1 MPTYYALHRNVMLET
16 TTQWRK
22 NHKQQYNDYQRNYV
36 AKVRLWNKIVKE
48 FRNILLDGY
57 Y

>member
-1 MPTYYALHRNVMLET
+1 MPTYYALHRNVMLEN

-22 NHKQQYNDYQRNYV
+22 NNKQQYNDYQRIYV
-36 AKVRLWNKIVKE
+36 AKVRLWNKVVKE
-48 FRNILLDGY
+48 FQNILLDGY

>member
-22 NHKQQYNDYQRNYV
+22 NHKQQYNDYQRIYV
-36 AKVRLWNKIVKE
+36 AKVRLWNKVVKE
-48 FRNILLDGY
+48 FQNILLDGY